1 MADRD
6 NDADDSSSIFSSE
19 TTATLTA
26 SLTEALVTQKGG
38 ELYNALN
45 ENYPY
50 PITGP
55 GQMIERTLHAALSD
69 LHGDFGVP
77 SEVARLIVERL
88 EVPGSAFLDVG
99 CGSQGARILSWNLT
113 RTRDAE

>member
-1 MADRD
+1 MAGR
-6 NDADDSSSIFSSE
+6 NDDVDDSSSIFSSE

-55 GQMIERTLHAALSD
+55 GQMIERTLHAALID

-99 CGSQGARILSWNLT
+99 CGSQGTKPLSWNL
-113 RTRDAE
+113 A